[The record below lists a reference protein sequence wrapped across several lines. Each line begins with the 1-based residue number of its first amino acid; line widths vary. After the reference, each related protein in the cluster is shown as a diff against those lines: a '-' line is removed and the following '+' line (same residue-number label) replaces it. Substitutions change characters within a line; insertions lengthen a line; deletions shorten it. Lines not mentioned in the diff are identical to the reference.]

1 MSTDIIEEIIN
12 QVFLESE
19 FNIIFLGNAVNIKT
33 KDNVLCLS
41 LYFYKDYIYITSLN
55 KC

>member
-33 KDNVLCLS
+33 NVCL
-41 LYFYKDYIYITSLN
+41 YIFMKIIFL
-55 KC
+55 